1 MRLGTILFIAITI
14 SIPGVASVSAEN
26 CKPYYLSGTF
36 TGDFLSM
43 EASGRN
49 TAGGF
54 DAMDHEHE
62 TNAAYGFAIG
72 REWREG
78 TLLDDYQLR
87 YESQYLFIED
97 SQFDLGSFPGPPGP
111 YSFLYRGALTNRWA
125 AMSNIWIDKSISE
138 NIEVY
143 GGGGLGVSMFEFN
156 QTDGVVSSTKD
167 DDDIAYQ
174 FGVGLN
180 CRLLSNVELDFGY
193 RHMSLGKANTN
204 LTQSGG
210 AVPAGK
216 LNVDLDSDQ
225 ISLTLRIYRR

>member
-1 MRLGTILFIAITI
+1 MRFGQVLLI
-14 SIPGVASVSAEN
+14 SIAFSISGIASVSAQN

-36 TGDFLSM
+36 AGDFLSM

-62 TNAAYGFAIG
+62 TNSAYGFAIG

-87 YESQYLFIED
+87 YESQYLFMDD

-111 YSFLYRGALTNRWA
+111 YSFLYQSSLTNRWA
-125 AMSNIWIDKSISE
+125 SMSNIWIDKAVSE
-138 NIEVY
+138 NFEVY
-143 GGGGLGVSMFEFN
+143 AGGGIGISLFEFE

-167 DDDIAYQ
+167 DEDVAYQ

-193 RHMSLGKANTN
+193 RHMNLGNANTN
-204 LTQSGG
+204 LTQAGG
-210 AVPAGK
+210 AVPAGN

-225 ISLTLRIYRR
+225 IALTLRIYRR